1 MKTIELIKYYQLLS
15 CKCDDDDPRVYGINN
30 INMYK
35 KYINILIHVIRCI
48 YVFAQGIHIYYMFL
62 FSR

>member
-30 INMYK
+30 MYK
-35 KYINILIHVIRCI
+35 KYILICVIQCI
-48 YVFAQGIHIYYMFL
+48 YVFAQSIHILYPDFVQN
-62 FSR
+62 